1 MGVPDPLPV
10 VVLTMHFDTS
20 TLTLPEALAIAQAD
34 ARACVADAAAQS
46 GLASPDVVAGETISV
61 DADRLTAA
69 VANDV
74 PFGAAAVAVAS
85 GRRADRASDRA
96 SDRGDRAH
104 LASSSHAA
112 SSPASARRLLAS
124 YEFLYSESTPEMALR
139 CVVRAREMDPVSALR
154 VGLHALELVAGAPAI
169 TDPALARPGAGA
181 ADAAAAL
188 PAHAPTCAAKNVW
201 NRAAC
206 VARGWRR
213 YLGALAAEA
222 FFGRCLGFED
232 RGAAT
237 RVGAPGGEI
246 VPTTLRSQWGY
257 HARRNR
263 AFEEPARVNLYASAL
278 ELRTNTNDPG
288 EEEGDAPAS
297 AGGGGFAAGAERRG
311 GARAN
316 ANRGGGAY
324 KEFLGACE
332 TWRKRLDLRAVN
344 RLAPCWS

>member
-1 MGVPDPLPV
+1 
-10 VVLTMHFDTS
+10 MHFDTS

-96 SDRGDRAH
+96 SDRADRAH

-112 SSPASARRLLAS
+112 SSPASTRRLLAS

-154 VGLHALELVAGAPAI
+154 VGLHGAELVAGAPAI

-181 ADAAAAL
+181 ADAAPPSRARPDLRREERLEPRRVRRA
-188 PAHAPTCAAKNVW
+188 NV
-201 NRAAC
+201 A
-206 VARGWRR
+206 R
-213 YLGALAAEA
+213 YLGRLPRRRAVPRIRGSRRGDARRRVGGRDRADDAAEP
-222 FFGRCLGFED
+222 
-232 RGAAT
+232 
-237 RVGAPGGEI
+237 VG
-246 VPTTLRSQWGY
+246 VPREEEPSVP
-257 HARRNR
+257 
-263 AFEEPARVNLYASAL
+263 EPARVNLYASAL
-278 ELRTNTNDPG
+278 ELRTGRTTR
-288 EEEGDAPAS
+288 
-297 AGGGGFAAGAERRG
+297 GGGGGGPASRRKEADSPRAPARRRARERGSRG
-311 GARAN
+311 LRARA
-316 ANRGGGAY
+316 R
-324 KEFLGACE
+324 LGACE
-332 TWRKRLDLRAVN
+332 TWPAGRGCATRTRASG
-344 RLAPCWS
+344 RPRGRSQA

>member
-96 SDRGDRAH
+96 SDRADRAH

-112 SSPASARRLLAS
+112 SSPASTRRLLAS

-181 ADAAAAL
+181 ADAAASL

-206 VARGWRR
+206 VARMWRR

-222 FFGRCLGFED
+222 FFGRCLGYED

-237 RVGAPGGEI
+237 RVGAPGARSCRRRCGASGG
-246 VPTTLRSQWGY
+246 TT
-257 HARRNR
+257 
-263 AFEEPARVNLYASAL
+263 
-278 ELRTNTNDPG
+278 
-288 EEEGDAPAS
+288 
-297 AGGGGFAAGAERRG
+297 RG
-311 GARAN
+311 GTERSRN
-316 ANRGGGAY
+316 PRG
-324 KEFLGACE
+324 
-332 TWRKRLDLRAVN
+332 
-344 RLAPCWS
+344 